1 MNLWNDR
8 SWHPM
13 LLKEVSKPFNDDNY
27 LYEIKFD
34 GTRAII
40 FASNNNVTIIN
51 RHGKDVTYLYP
62 ELQKIKE
69 IVKRNTIFDGEIVLF
84 ENNIPSFNDL
94 QERAHLK
101 DKVKIKNQAISNP
114 VVFICFDILYDNKN
128 LIDIPLIK
136 RKEML
141 DKYRENDVFIKSFYK
156 IEEGINLFKEAT
168 KLSLEGIV
176 AKKVDSPYIIN
187 KRSDYWLKIKNLK
200 EEEFFIGGYIV
211 NKNNVSFLLGELRKN
226 KFFYVGKVS
235 MAKKY
240 DFVNK
245 VLSSKFVN
253 LSPFINFNAENVIYI
268 KPNYKIKVKYLER
281 TENNHLRQP
290 FISK

>member
-8 SWHPM
+8 FWYPM
-13 LLKEVSKPFNDDNY
+13 LLKEVSKPFDDDNY

-69 IVKRNTIFDGEIVLF
+69 IVKRKTIFDGEIVLF
-84 ENNIPSFNDL
+84 KNNIPSFNDL

-101 DKVKIKNQAISNP
+101 DKVKIKNQSISNP

-128 LIDIPLIK
+128 LTDIPLIK

-156 IEEGINLFKEAT
+156 IKEGINLFKETT

-245 VLSSKFVN
+245 VLSSKSVN
-253 LSPFINFNAENVIYI
+253 LSPFINFNAGNVIYI

>member
-1 MNLWNDR
+1 MNLWNDI

-51 RHGKDVTYLYP
+51 RHGKDITYLYP

-69 IVKRNTIFDGEIVLF
+69 IVKRKTIFDGEIVLF
-84 ENNIPSFNDL
+84 KNNVPSFNDL
-94 QERAHLK
+94 QKRAHLK
-101 DKVKIKNQAISNP
+101 DKVKIKYQAVSNP

-128 LIDIPLIK
+128 LTDIPLIK

-141 DKYRENDVFIKSFYK
+141 DKYQENDVFIKSFYK
-156 IEEGINLFKEAT
+156 IKEGINLFKEVT

-176 AKKVDSPYIIN
+176 AKKVDSPYLITQ
-187 KRSDYWLKIKNLK
+187 RSDCWLKIKNLK
-200 EEEFFIGGYIV
+200 EEEFFIGGYII

-235 MAKKY
+235 LAKKY

-245 VLSSKFVN
+245 VLSSKIVN
-253 LSPFINFNAENVIYI
+253 LSPFINLNEENVNYI
-268 KPNYKIKVKYLER
+268 KPIYKIKVKYLER